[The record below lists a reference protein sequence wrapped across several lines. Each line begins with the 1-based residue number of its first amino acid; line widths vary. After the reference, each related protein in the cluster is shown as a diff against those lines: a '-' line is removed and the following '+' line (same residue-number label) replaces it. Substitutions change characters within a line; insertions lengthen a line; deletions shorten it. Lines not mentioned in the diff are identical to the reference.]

1 MKPVGMH
8 LLANVYDVDPSL
20 LEKLEKGLPI
30 LHTIV
35 KKLGLT
41 VVTKTGYQFEPVG
54 YTFAFVLSES
64 HFTIHT
70 YPEYRSCY
78 IDIFVA
84 TKILIRHAPLNY
96 LWNYLEPRTLVIRPS
111 RDSPNKN

>member
-1 MKPVGMH
+1 MKPVGIH

-78 IDIFVA
+78 IDIFCC
-84 TKILIRHAPLNY
+84 
-96 LWNYLEPRTLVIRPS
+96 
-111 RDSPNKN
+111 NKDFNSARAIELLMELFGTTNISHQTIAR